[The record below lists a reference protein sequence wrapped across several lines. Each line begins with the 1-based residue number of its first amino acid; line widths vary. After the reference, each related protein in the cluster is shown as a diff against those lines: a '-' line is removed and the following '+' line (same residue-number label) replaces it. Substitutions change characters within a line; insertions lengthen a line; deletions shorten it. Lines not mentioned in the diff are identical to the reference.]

1 MNQFT
6 DEEKLYEEARKI
18 VEAKKGFY
26 IHFIVYVIISV
37 VIYLVWRFTWTGY
50 RWYIWPILGWGVG
63 VLFHFLAVFFFSEL
77 SSWDKKAIAKEVERL
92 KRQN

>member
-6 DEEKLYEEARKI
+6 DEEKLYEEAREI

-26 IHFIVYVIISV
+26 IHFIIYVIMSGV
-37 VIYLVWRFTWTGY
+37 MYLVWRFTWTGY

-63 VLFHFLAVFFFSEL
+63 VLFHFLAVFFFSE
-77 SSWDKKAIAKEVERL
+77 SSDWDKKAIEKEVERL
-92 KRQN
+92 KRKG